1 MYHEVCRK
9 ILKFH
14 WISAF
19 RHHDEW
25 NDLEKV
31 GSIAFLKLG
40 EVISASKN
48 DTLSM
53 QKAFTQ
59 K

>member
-1 MYHEVCRK
+1 MDHEVCRK

-19 RHHDEW
+19 SQHDEW

-40 EVISASKN
+40 KVVRVSKN